1 MDAVYAPAASMQYSV
16 TPVKFVCIAPLLGI
30 MFNGNPISIA
40 EGTTLESLLAGPV
53 SGLIIDGDVYVLT
66 LNATTMPW
74 SLNLSCQGCPTKNIQ
89 AGLIVQALQS
99 SRTYQIVIGGANQFT
114 GTYTSY
120 KGGPVLGESFAIG
133 TEGSFN
139 VLYVTSPYTPNLA
152 GEIGGL
158 AASTQTL
165 SATLNAMPLYFC
177 RTSGKKQI
185 GSYIVVQNGTDIA
198 ITAQATSKT
207 GGPMTNSASSTAAAG
222 SAGLAELCGMKAN
235 SRFLSID
242 DMDDANDVASAAYD
256 VLEDAQ
262 ECNGTVIG
270 LSVTV
275 AVMAIIVIIL
285 AVLLGMAKQNAT
297 TLPPL

>member
-1 MDAVYAPAASMQYSV
+1 
-16 TPVKFVCIAPLLGI
+16 
-30 MFNGNPISIA
+30 
-40 EGTTLESLLAGPV
+40 
-53 SGLIIDGDVYVLT
+53 
-66 LNATTMPW
+66 MPW